1 MKNPALVLLYALP
14 TIALAIG
21 AFMWV
26 KAAVDHSNFDVQ
38 QLRVNMAAIIGDSR
52 NLPTDDALIASE
64 SLRVEQRQNAAAALM
79 TGSAA
84 GFLVPLSVTALGRS
98 QKNAA
103 RELAETL
110 RKSE

>member
-26 KAAVDHSNFDVQ
+26 KAEVEYSNFDVQ
-38 QLRVNMAAIIGDSR
+38 QLRVNMAAIVGDSR
-52 NLPTDDALIASE
+52 NLPTDDALIANE
-64 SLRVEQRQNAAAALM
+64 SLRVEQRKNAAVALI

-84 GFLVPLSVTALGRS
+84 GFLIPLAATAIGRS
-98 QKNAA
+98 QKNAT
-103 RELAETL
+103 RELAEAL